1 MRKLY
6 LVVPLLA
13 VAVLGASCFVTN
25 SRLYENT
32 SGNFVF
38 VGEAHNAL
46 NADVVQ
52 SYVKVQYLDGLGNV
66 LATDFVAPCTRT
78 LQANA
83 SSPVTDTLVDGG
95 LSVASVQ
102 TTVQWVT
109 AGHRDPAALSFSTPT
124 VSQVDQTVFASGT
137 VTNTGPDNYTGVHV
151 CLAAYDANGVVV
163 GVGSGYLANP
173 TIGPGASSTFNFSGP
188 MPTGVPASS
197 YKLWV
202 DAWDATTNLETAP
215 VMTTAAVVPTAT
227 PTSTPM
233 TPTSTPTVTP
243 VPTGTPTPIPTP

>member
-1 MRKLY
+1 MRKLF
-6 LVVPLLA
+6 LAGPLLA

-25 SRLYENT
+25 SRVYQ
-32 SGNFVF
+32 SGNNFVF
-38 VGEAHNAL
+38 VGEARNAT

-52 SYVKVQYLDGLGNV
+52 SYVKVQYLDSLGNV

-78 LQANA
+78 LPAGG

-109 AGHRDPAALSFSTPT
+109 AGHRDPAALTLSSPN
-124 VSQVDQTVFASGT
+124 VSQVDSTVFASGT
-137 VTNTGPDNYTGVHV
+137 VTNTGPDNYTAVHV
-151 CLAAYDANGVVV
+151 CLAAYDAGGIVV
-163 GVGSGYLANP
+163 GVGDGYLANP
-173 TIGPGASSTFNFSGP
+173 TIGPGAASTFNFTGT
-188 MPTGVPASS
+188 MPSGVPATS

-215 VMTTAAVVPTAT
+215 VITTAAAVPTAT
-227 PTSTPM
+227 PTSTPV
-233 TPTSTPTVTP
+233 TPTATPTLTPVPTSTPTVTP
-243 VPTGTPTPIPTP
+243 TPG